1 MAGNIVASPELKRI
15 TKNISEELEKEG
27 WPPQDINWVIA
38 IQIRNPLNSNAGQL
52 HALSL
57 CDLRHGIGL
66 MKHLVEDY
74 ERRFDCT
81 VNAVEELPFIV
92 GGEA

>member
-38 IQIRNPLNSNAGQL
+38 IQFRNPLNSNAGQL